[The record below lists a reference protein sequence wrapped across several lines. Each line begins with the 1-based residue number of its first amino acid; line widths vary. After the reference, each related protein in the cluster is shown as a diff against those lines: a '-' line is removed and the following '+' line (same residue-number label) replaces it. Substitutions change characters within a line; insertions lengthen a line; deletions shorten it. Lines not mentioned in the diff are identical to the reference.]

1 MLLFSQYFIDRISS
15 LQSSNFVFSFSSII
29 YNYFFY
35 FVFLIPAL
43 TMRTFAEERKSGTEI
58 LLMTTPLNNFQI
70 VIGKFLGCATIYLLM
85 LVLSLIFPIVTLI
98 YGKVYWS
105 SLFSAYIA
113 FFLWGLVCIAIGLL
127 TSAFTN
133 NPVIAAIIGEM
144 AMLLFLFL
152 DQISTS
158 AKYLNMPVVSDALKF
173 FSSQERFKLFAQGV
187 FALSDLV
194 YYVSM
199 TILVLGWTVILL
211 ERRKWKR

>member
-1 MLLFSQYFIDRISS
+1 MLLFSQYFISQISA